1 MAKLAEAEVW
11 VRRSRQVIH
20 NQPLIQFL
28 GVLAIIVP
36 LPLAMSL
43 FWFAFSSAVA
53 IQSLVG
59 LWAGAAMTYVTLE
72 IRNAIRDGAS
82 RLQE

>member
-20 NQPLIQFL
+20 NQPLIQLL

-43 FWFAFSSAVA
+43 FWFAFSSAAA

-59 LWAGAAMTYVTLE
+59 LWAVATMTYVTLE
-72 IRNAIRDGAS
+72 MRNAIQDRAS
-82 RLQE
+82 RLQQ

>member
-1 MAKLAEAEVW
+1 
-11 VRRSRQVIH
+11 
-20 NQPLIQFL
+20 
-28 GVLAIIVP
+28 LAIIVP

-59 LWAGAAMTYVTLE
+59 LWAAATMTYVTLE
-72 IRNAIRDGAS
+72 MRNAIQDRAS
-82 RLQE
+82 RLQQ